1 MPFNF
6 IARNFVFL
14 PFSFDVYDMGMS
26 GALDLNDKKKELMAS
41 QMEWNQFNL
50 IDAMIIFQGEKC
62 HSGKIYERKL
72 YWRIVAFSDAFH
84 ELTYLALFS
93 CRRIFVHFA
102 SLFREES
109 SSLSLSL
116 SVTFTLWVF
125 DHASPNGPHC
135 SAQSITY
142 VDFSKP
148 TRFIRNACPHREQVY
163 DEEMIFCQII
173 VHFSISCRISMKLI
187 LKFGTQ

>member
-6 IARNFVFL
+6 IARKFVFL

-62 HSGKIYERKL
+62 NSGKIYERKL

-93 CRRIFVHFA
+93 CRRIFVYFA

-109 SSLSLSL
+109 SSLSRCQLHLLFGSL
-116 SVTFTLWVF
+116 ITHPQMDPIVPRKVLLTPIFQSQRASSEMHVPTENKCMTRKWFSV
-125 DHASPNGPHC
+125 
-135 SAQSITY
+135 
-142 VDFSKP
+142 K
-148 TRFIRNACPHREQVY
+148 
-163 DEEMIFCQII
+163 
-173 VHFSISCRISMKLI
+173 
-187 LKFGTQ
+187 